1 MSATTAPDIITAPL
15 AQNPVDTVDRLSFTV
30 FLALALHALL
40 ILGVSF
46 SVDMGGQSTP
56 TLDITLATHSVA
68 KAPETADF
76 LAQANQEA
84 SGSGDQA
91 RQMTTDQLAAINDT
105 RIQDINPT
113 PQIRAANLQQQD
125 PLQPVLTSNSSPFQ
139 LPQQEVTPEQKDQQ
153 QQDGK
158 DLLDTPLS
166 AEIASLQ
173 AKLDRQRQEIAK
185 RPRIRRITSVATRAS
200 ADAAYLNE
208 WVRKIELVGNRN
220 FPQEAL
226 QQRIF
231 GQLRL
236 ATILRPDGTI
246 LSVEVLQSS
255 GYGILDQAALQ
266 IVHLAAPF
274 PPFPPEIRKDT
285 DQLEIIRTLHFEL
298 SGIATSSSSL

>member
-1 MSATTAPDIITAPL
+1 MSDTTAPVITAPL
-15 AQNPVDTVDRLSFTV
+15 NQGAVDTVDRLSFTI

-46 SVDMGGQSTP
+46 TVDMGAKPSP
-56 TLDITLATHSVA
+56 TLDITLATHSMA

-84 SGSGDQA
+84 SGTGDRAQ
-91 RQMTTDQLAAINDT
+91 QMTTDQLAAINDT
-105 RIQDINPT
+105 RIQEINPT
-113 PQIRAANLQQQD
+113 PQIRAADPQQQD
-125 PLQPVLTSNSSPFQ
+125 TLQPVLTSSASPFQ
-139 LPQQEVTPEQKDQQ
+139 LQQQEVTPDQKDQEELE
-153 QQDGK
+153 GK

-173 AKLDRQRQEIAK
+173 AKLDRQRQAIAK

-220 FPQEAL
+220 FPQEAV

-246 LSVEVLQSS
+246 HSVEVLQSS
-255 GYGILDQAALQ
+255 GYNVLDQAALQ
-266 IVHLAAPF
+266 IVHLAAPY
-274 PPFPPEIRKDT
+274 PPFPPEIRKDA

-298 SGIATSSSSL
+298 SGLATSSSSL

>member
-1 MSATTAPDIITAPL
+1 MSDANTSISTVPL
-15 AQNPVDTVDRLSFTV
+15 NQRPVDTVDRLSFTV

-46 SVDMGGQSTP
+46 TIDMGSKATP

-68 KAPETADF
+68 KAPDTADF

-84 SGSGDQA
+84 SGTGDQA
-91 RQMTTDQLAAINDT
+91 RQMTTDQLAPINDT
-105 RIQDINPT
+105 RIQEINPT
-113 PQIRAANLQQQD
+113 PQVRAADPQQ
-125 PLQPVLTSNSSPFQ
+125 PETPQPVLTSNASPFQ
-139 LPQQEVTPEQKDQQ
+139 VQQKEVNPDQKDQQ

-173 AKLDRQRQEIAK
+173 AKLDRQRQDIAK

-208 WVRKIELVGNRN
+208 WVRKIEVVGNRN
-220 FPQEAL
+220 FPQEAV

-236 ATILRPDGTI
+236 ATVLRPDGTI
-246 LSVEVLQSS
+246 LSVEILQSS
-255 GYGILDQAALQ
+255 GYSVLDQAALQ

-274 PPFPPEIRKDT
+274 PPFPSEIRKDA
-285 DQLEIIRTLHFEL
+285 DRLEIIRTLHFEL
-298 SGIATSSSSL
+298 SGLATSSSAL

>member
-1 MSATTAPDIITAPL
+1 MSDVIAPVITAPFTP
-15 AQNPVDTVDRLSFTV
+15 APVDTVDRLSFTV
-30 FLALALHALL
+30 FLALAFHALL

-46 SVDMGGQSTP
+46 TVDLGHKPAP
-56 TLDITLATHSVA
+56 TLDITLATHSA
-68 KAPETADF
+68 TKAPEKADF

-84 SGSGDQA
+84 SGSGDRAQ
-91 RQMTTDQLAAINDT
+91 QMTTDRLAPINDT
-105 RIQDINPT
+105 RVQDINPT
-113 PQIRAANLQQQD
+113 PQIRAADPQQRNV
-125 PLQPVLTSNSSPFQ
+125 LQPVVTRSSSPFLIEQ
-139 LPQQEVTPEQKDQQ
+139 KEVTPDQKDQE

-158 DLLDTPLS
+158 DLFDTPLS

-185 RPRIRRITSVATRAS
+185 RPRIRRLTSVATRAS

-236 ATILRPDGTI
+236 VTILSADGTI
-246 LSVEVLQSS
+246 KGVEVLQSS
-255 GYGILDQAALQ
+255 GHNLLDQAALQ

-274 PPFPPEIRKDT
+274 PPFPPEIRKDV

-298 SGIATSSSSL
+298 SGLATSSSPL